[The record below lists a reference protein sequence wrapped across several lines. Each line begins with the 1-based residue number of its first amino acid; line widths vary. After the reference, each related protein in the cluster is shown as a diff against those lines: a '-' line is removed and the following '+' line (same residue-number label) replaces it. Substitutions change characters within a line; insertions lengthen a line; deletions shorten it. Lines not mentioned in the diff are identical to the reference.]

1 MFLEELEKSGKGLA
15 LFLND
20 VVYPELL
27 TRIPVEESVKVI
39 LQKIIKDISFVNVTE
54 DEAQVLYRKFIEPVT
69 YRDIDLGTID
79 PFLYTVVES
88 CQIIWKNSSD
98 ELKRAIYHN

>member
-39 LQKIIKDISFVNVTE
+39 LQKLIKDISFANVTD

-69 YRDIDLGTID
+69 YKDIDLCTID

-98 ELKRAIYHN
+98 ELKRLVYNH

>member
-27 TRIPVEESVKVI
+27 TRIPV
-39 LQKIIKDISFVNVTE
+39 
-54 DEAQVLYRKFIEPVT
+54 
-69 YRDIDLGTID
+69 
-79 PFLYTVVES
+79 
-88 CQIIWKNSSD
+88 
-98 ELKRAIYHN
+98 